1 MLQEFTSTVLL
12 LLAGLLPVINP
23 PAANKHGFWTSNE
36 RPAKASDWLAAAT
49 RHEGSWWPT
58 WIQWLTDHGS
68 KKSVA
73 ARAIEDGIEP
83 APGRY
88 AMMK

>member
-1 MLQEFTSTVLL
+1 
-12 LLAGLLPVINP
+12 VINP
-23 PAANKHGFWTSNE
+23 PAAKKHGFWTNE
-36 RPAKASDWLAAAT
+36 GQPADANEWLATAT

-58 WIQWLTDHGS
+58 WTQWLDAHGKG
-68 KKSVA
+68 KKVP
-73 ARAIEDGIEP
+73 ARAIDDGIEP

>member
-1 MLQEFTSTVLL
+1 M
-12 LLAGLLPVINP
+12 INP
-23 PAANKHGFWTSNE
+23 PADNKHGYMTDDQQ
-36 RPAKASDWLAAAT
+36 PPDAQDWLATAT

-58 WIQWLTDHGS
+58 WTEWLERHGS
-68 KKSVA
+68 KKPVP
-73 ARAIEDGIEP
+73 ARDIKDGIEP

>member
-1 MLQEFTSTVLL
+1 M
-12 LLAGLLPVINP
+12 INP
-23 PAANKHGFWTSNE
+23 PAANKHGFWTSE
-36 RPAKASDWLAAAT
+36 AKPENASDWLATAT
-49 RHEGSWWPT
+49 RHEGSWWPS
-58 WIQWLTDHGS
+58 WISWLDDHG
-68 KKSVA
+68 KGERVP